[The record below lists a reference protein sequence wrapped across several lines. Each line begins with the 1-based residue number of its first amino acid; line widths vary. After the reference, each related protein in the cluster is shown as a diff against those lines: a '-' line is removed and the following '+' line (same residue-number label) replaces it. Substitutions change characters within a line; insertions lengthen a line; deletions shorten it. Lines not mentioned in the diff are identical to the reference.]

1 MWALVL
7 GLVLFLGMHSV
18 AIVAPGWRARQIE
31 LRGERGWKGLYTLV
45 SFAGLG
51 LLIWGYGQARMDPV
65 VVYTPPVAMR
75 HVAALL
81 MAPVFVLL
89 ASSYLPG
96 RISAIAKHPML
107 AAVKFWALAH
117 LLANGMLADLLLFG
131 GFLAWAV
138 ADRISVKRREKL
150 EADDAKPVRKGKP
163 VNDVIA
169 VAVGL
174 VVYVVFAMWLH
185 GPLMGVRPFG

>member
-7 GLVLFLGMHSV
+7 GLALFLGMHSV
-18 AIVAPGWRARQIE
+18 AIVAPRWRARQIE
-31 LRGERGWKGLYTLV
+31 LRGERGWKGLFTVV

-51 LLIWGYGQARMDPV
+51 LLIWGYGQARIDPV
-65 VVYTPPVAMR
+65 VLYTPPTAMR
-75 HVAALL
+75 HVASLL

-89 ASSYLPG
+89 AAAYLPG
-96 RISAIAKHPML
+96 RISAVTKHPML

-138 ADRISVKRREKL
+138 ADRISVKRRAML
-150 EADDAKPVRKGKP
+150 EGDDGEPARRGKP

-174 VVYVVFAMWLH
+174 VVYVVFAIWLH
-185 GPLMGVRPFG
+185 GPLIGVRPFG